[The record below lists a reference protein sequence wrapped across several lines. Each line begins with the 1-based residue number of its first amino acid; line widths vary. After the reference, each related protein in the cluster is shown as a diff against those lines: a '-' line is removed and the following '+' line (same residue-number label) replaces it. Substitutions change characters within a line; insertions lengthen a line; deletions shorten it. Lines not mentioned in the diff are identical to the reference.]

1 MEVTMKPERE
11 APRRVRR
18 LLSYQVGNMQQQGAR
33 DYQEDSFCFV
43 NATDVTEI
51 KANGLL
57 ALMADG
63 MGGMEDGKAVSEATL
78 AAMREEFAAMDRRGD
93 LAAQLMEAVDRTN
106 AMLYQRFGGRGGAT
120 LVACL
125 IYEEKLYFACV
136 GDSYLYL
143 LREGGLARLN
153 AEQNQCHQQYEA
165 LIRQGILDPRSADEA
180 DGAARL
186 SEFMGS
192 GEIGRLDATRRPL
205 ALRAGD
211 QLLLCSDGVGDV
223 LLAGELYQ
231 CMRDATPMQACARM
245 DEWIRSRAMPQQDNY
260 TALVI
265 RCEY

>member
-1 MEVTMKPERE
+1 MELIRKP
-11 APRRVRR
+11 AGPPRRVRR

-63 MGGMEDGKAVSEATL
+63 MGGLQDGKAVSETAL
-78 AAMREEFAAMDRRGD
+78 QAMRAEFAAMDRRGD
-93 LAAQLMEAVDRTN
+93 LAAQLMEAVHRTN
-106 AMLYQRFGGRGGAT
+106 ALLYSQFGGNGGTT

-125 IYEEKLYFACV
+125 LFAENLYFASV

-143 LREGGLARLN
+143 LRGGGLSRLN
-153 AEQNQCHQQYEA
+153 AEQNQCHQQYAA
-165 LIRQGILDPRSADEA
+165 LLRQGILDPRSANEA

-186 SEFMGS
+186 SEFLGS
-192 GEIGRLDATRRPL
+192 DRIGDLDATRRPL
-205 ALRAGD
+205 ALQAGD
-211 QLLLCSDGVGDV
+211 QLLLCSDGVGGV
-223 LLAGELYQ
+223 LTPQELYR
-231 CMRDATPMQACARM
+231 CMKDAAPMEACARM
-245 DEWIRSRAMPQQDNY
+245 DAWIRSRALAQQDNY
-260 TALVI
+260 TALII